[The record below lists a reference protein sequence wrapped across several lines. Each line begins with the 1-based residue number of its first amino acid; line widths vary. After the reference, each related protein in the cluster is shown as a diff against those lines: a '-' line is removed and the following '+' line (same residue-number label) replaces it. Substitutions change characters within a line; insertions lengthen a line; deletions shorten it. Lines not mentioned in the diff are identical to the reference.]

1 MKTKILV
8 FIASMLA
15 AGCAAGGGNEND
27 EGVAYFDVDGG
38 SEKSFFDF
46 FERAD
51 IIPLET
57 SDSSVVGSLSDVE
70 FIGDTLFGLDRR
82 RSRIVSFMADGTY
95 LGAFS
100 KPGDGPDDHGYVS
113 TFHINP
119 YNGYLVVL
127 EPFYSRLS
135 VYDRKTEKK
144 VQVIKLKEKWDGT
157 PALHNFYPLS
167 ADKYAFFCQFAKENN
182 VLIYDGTT
190 DSLYR
195 QTVEIPKAILE
206 NNSVGIYEPFN
217 KMGEDVFLNI
227 SYLNAVFRFDGE
239 YFAPYK
245 KLDFGKYGHIED
257 YYLPSDQATPTETAE
272 YLIKN
277 ADKYVKF
284 LATPMHT
291 PSRLMFAVYHNV
303 GGGRRALAVIDRNT
317 GETMFVRGLKEGFS
331 VFPNVS
337 QQGEYVCRVEDVY
350 YISECINEKV
360 LDPKNRA
367 SLERL
372 SEEDNPVLIR
382 YKLKP

>member
-8 FIASMLA
+8 FIASVLA

-27 EGVAYFDVDGG
+27 EGVVYFDVDGG

-70 FIGDTLFGLDRR
+70 FIGDTLFGLDMR

-113 TFHINP
+113 TFHVNP

-167 ADKYAFFCQFAKENN
+167 ADKYAFFCRFAKENN

-195 QTVEIPKAILE
+195 QTIEIPDVIVETGYFDAP
-206 NNSVGIYEPFN
+206 NPFN
-217 KMGEDVFLNI
+217 KVGGDIYFGI
-227 SYLNAVFRFDGE
+227 SYLNAMFRFDGE
-239 YFAPYK
+239 YFVPYK

-257 YYLPSDQATPTETAE
+257 YYLPKSHNRKEALDYISE
-272 YLIKN
+272 N
-277 ADKYVKF
+277 DDKYAVF
-284 LATPMHT
+284 LSVPMHT
-291 PSRLMFAVYHNV
+291 PSRLMFAVRHDV
-303 GGGRRALAVIDRNT
+303 GGERRALAVIDRNT

-337 QQGEYVCRVEDVY
+337 QQGEYVYRVEDVY
-350 YISECINEKV
+350 YMWACINEKV

-367 SLERL
+367 ILERL
-372 SEEDNPVLIR
+372 SDEDNPVLIR